1 MRSLFIAVSLL
12 CVSAVAQAAAPSPAG
27 APAKDA
33 TTPAAQGFVQGF
45 YDWYVGQAK
54 KSDQHLMDDAL
65 SNKRWPM
72 SEAIV
77 TALKADMAAQ
87 AKTPDDIVGI
97 DFDPFLA
104 AQDECWP
111 YKTGKVTTVAG
122 KTRVE
127 VFGHCE
133 KTHPES
139 PDVIAELE
147 QRDGKW
153 VFVNFIYPGDPGQ
166 PDGDLLKTLKDLQQE
181 RDHPSPD
188 SEQH

>member
-1 MRSLFIAVSLL
+1 MRSQVIAISLL
-12 CVSAVAQAAAPSPAG
+12 WVSVIALATPTAAS

-33 TTPAAQGFVQGF
+33 KTPSAQVFVQGF

-54 KSDQHLMDDAL
+54 QSNPNLIDAAL
-65 SNKRWPM
+65 AGKRWPM
-72 SEAIV
+72 SEAIQ
-77 TALKADMAAQ
+77 TALKADEVAQ

-111 YKTGKVTTVAG
+111 YKTGKVTEMAG
-122 KTRVE
+122 KTHVE
-127 VFGHCE
+127 VFGHCG
-133 KTHPES
+133 KMHPDL

-147 QRDGKW
+147 QHDGKW

-166 PDGDLLKTLKDLQQE
+166 PDGDLLKTLKELQDE
-181 RDHPSPD
+181 RDHPSPQ